1 MQTIAVCTPV
11 GAIRCPENGRRKR
24 DPPPSLTGVGTF
36 MRNHAMTTVQ
46 SRNGHSWARDVLS
59 PLRSRSRAFRY
70 HLSANC
76 RSVILGR
83 LAYGSSITCCVML
96 RSVPTWSR
104 MCCGTPRSLGR
115 RSAAFSNTRFADSS
129 VSPKMFDRV
138 YGHHHPD
145 HLAGAANALTG
156 TGNGGRIAGGNAATN
171 VNKRERT
178 RQKTLK
184 IQENPGSEPRSG
196 RGGRRFK
203 SCHSDQHL
211 AEFSSRFATGC
222 APG

>member
-1 MQTIAVCTPV
+1 
-11 GAIRCPENGRRKR
+11 
-24 DPPPSLTGVGTF
+24 
-36 MRNHAMTTVQ
+36 MTTVQ

-145 HLAGAANALTG
+145 HLAG
-156 TGNGGRIAGGNAATN
+156 GRIAGGNAATN

-184 IQENPGSEPRSG
+184 IQENPGSAPRSG

-211 AEFSSRFATGC
+211 ADLLAKSATTR
-222 APG
+222 ATT

>member
-1 MQTIAVCTPV
+1 MHRSPFSAPFSIARLPV
-11 GAIRCPENGRRKR
+11 SPFSKLPVRHFGPFGIR
-24 DPPPSLTGVGTF
+24 F
-36 MRNHAMTTVQ
+36 
-46 SRNGHSWARDVLS
+46 
-59 PLRSRSRAFRY
+59 
-70 HLSANC
+70 
-76 RSVILGR
+76 IL
-83 LAYGSSITCCVML
+83 TCCVML

-145 HLAGAANALTG
+145 HLA
-156 TGNGGRIAGGNAATN
+156 GGRIAGGNAATN

>member
-1 MQTIAVCTPV
+1 
-11 GAIRCPENGRRKR
+11 
-24 DPPPSLTGVGTF
+24 
-36 MRNHAMTTVQ
+36 MTTVQ

-115 RSAAFSNTRFADSS
+115 RSAAFSNTRFAVSS

-156 TGNGGRIAGGNAATN
+156 TGNGGRIAGGKRR
-171 VNKRERT
+171 NKREQTRT
-178 RQKTLK
+178 NSTKNA
-184 IQENPGSEPRSG
+184 ENSRKPR
-196 RGGRRFK
+196 
-203 SCHSDQHL
+203 
-211 AEFSSRFATGC
+211 
-222 APG
+222 

>member
-1 MQTIAVCTPV
+1 
-11 GAIRCPENGRRKR
+11 
-24 DPPPSLTGVGTF
+24 

-211 AEFSSRFATGC
+211 AEFFSRFATVC

>member
-1 MQTIAVCTPV
+1 M
-11 GAIRCPENGRRKR
+11 
-24 DPPPSLTGVGTF
+24 SF
-36 MRNHAMTTVQ
+36 
-46 SRNGHSWARDVLS
+46 
-59 PLRSRSRAFRY
+59 LRSVLDRAPSGITFQQTAGPSFWAVW
-70 HLSANC
+70 HTVHPLLSA
-76 RSVILGR
+76 
-83 LAYGSSITCCVML
+83 VML

>member
-1 MQTIAVCTPV
+1 MTDQSRSMLRMFIQQHSCHRQHQIHANYRSLHAGWSDLMPGKTVA
-11 GAIRCPENGRRKR
+11 ENEILRRR
-24 DPPPSLTGVGTF
+24 SQAWWTF

-115 RSAAFSNTRFADSS
+115 RSAAFSNTRFAVFGITED
-129 VSPKMFDRV
+129 V
-138 YGHHHPD
+138 
-145 HLAGAANALTG
+145 
-156 TGNGGRIAGGNAATN
+156 
-171 VNKRERT
+171 
-178 RQKTLK
+178 
-184 IQENPGSEPRSG
+184 
-196 RGGRRFK
+196 
-203 SCHSDQHL
+203 
-211 AEFSSRFATGC
+211 
-222 APG
+222 